1 MIWESLFWKEE
12 IARIRRRLENKR
24 RQAKWA
30 DRWLARLEKDV
41 MLSFFMIRK
50 LIEAKK
56 LSQGLLD
63 SRTPVL
69 TYAPTGKL
77 VHHFNWHRLSELY
90 QLTKAKR
97 EDVTLE
103 FLCNQI
109 IRSYVFAPLFTG
121 RKCTALLFCSDWQRN
136 RRLYRLSMS
145 RLTSLLHKVASDSP
159 AGLQARFDKS
169 VQDYRVLNW

>member
-1 MIWESLFWKEE
+1 MIWEPFFWKEE

-24 RQAKWA
+24 RQANW
-30 DRWLARLEKDV
+30 RERSLARLEKEV

-56 LSQGLLD
+56 LSQGLQD
-63 SRTPVL
+63 CRTPVL

-90 QLTKAKR
+90 HLARAKR
-97 EDVTLE
+97 ENVTLE

-109 IRSYVFAPLFTG
+109 IHSYVFAPLFTG
-121 RKCTALLFCSDWQRN
+121 RKPTAILFCSDWQRN
-136 RRLYRLSMS
+136 RKLYRLSMS
-145 RLTSLLHKVASDSP
+145 RLTRLLQKVVSDSP
-159 AGLQARFDKS
+159 ASLHAQFDDS
-169 VQDYRVLNW
+169 MHDYRVVNW